1 MAVTGRYISEQIRLQ
16 VTYVTAYSK
25 CVLEDLLPAF
35 GNMEE
40 RADKIAD
47 EEFNRLG
54 EQPANEDFDGDM
66 SDIAEQA
73 TAHGQAFFDTMVA
86 LQQTTINLFAAGL
99 FHLVEQQLAE
109 VCHDRSFTILVPA
122 LDDTDIDVVADWYER
137 HLGLSLRQLRTW
149 SKIFELKCV
158 ANAVKHAEGSSA
170 EKLRKIRPELFQHP
184 WLREIVPRSRW
195 WRDAPLRS
203 PLAGDDFYITKERF
217 AAYAV
222 VAEQFFDEITA
233 HFEKNPAEYYP
244 LGT

>member
-86 LQQTTINLFAAGL
+86 LQQPVRLDRKRGSGGMGSMMRVVMGS
-99 FHLVEQQLAE
+99 VE
-109 VCHDRSFTILVPA
+109 RSGVYGVGCI
-122 LDDTDIDVVADWYER
+122 
-137 HLGLSLRQLRTW
+137 G
-149 SKIFELKCV
+149 
-158 ANAVKHAEGSSA
+158 G
-170 EKLRKIRPELFQHP
+170 
-184 WLREIVPRSRW
+184 
-195 WRDAPLRS
+195 
-203 PLAGDDFYITKERF
+203 
-217 AAYAV
+217 
-222 VAEQFFDEITA
+222 
-233 HFEKNPAEYYP
+233 
-244 LGT
+244 